1 MALSA
6 GLLMFVIT
14 RGPTSIW
21 IRLADIGRPKKFP
34 AYMLDQ
40 TNQTLQST
48 PVEHLDMQ
56 IQKTLNLHIK
66 QPAILHLHPA
76 DYITNSK
83 NRMLSDKN
91 LVTQKEVMLAVAFS
105 R

>member
-1 MALSA
+1 MTLSA
-6 GLLMFVIT
+6 GLLIFVIT
-14 RGPTSIW
+14 RGTASIW
-21 IRLADIGRPKKFP
+21 IRLAHIGRPKKFP

-48 PVEHLDMQ
+48 PVQHLY
-56 IQKTLNLHIK
+56 
-66 QPAILHLHPA
+66 PAA
-76 DYITNSK
+76 YITNSK

-91 LVTQKEVMLAVAFS
+91 LVTQKEVMFAVAFS